1 MSEGH
6 RLPVRVYY
14 EDTDAGG
21 ICYHTAYLRFAE
33 RARTEFLRD
42 LGFDHV
48 GLRESTGGSFVVVRA
63 EADFLCPARLDDAL
77 VVETRILEAGGAS
90 TTMSQIVRR
99 DGEDLVRLIVR
110 LAFLNPDGRPGR
122 MPQGVRCAFDRAA

>member
-33 RARTEFLRD
+33 RGRTEMLRD

-48 GLRESTGGSFVVVRA
+48 GLKDEAGGNFVVARV
-63 EADFLCPARLDDAL
+63 EVDFLKPARLDDAL
-77 VVETRILEAGGAS
+77 VVETRIRAAGGAS
-90 TTMSQIVRR
+90 ATMEQVVTR
-99 DGEDLVRLIVR
+99 DGEDLVRLVVR
-110 LAFLNPDGRPGR
+110 LAFLNPNGRPGR